1 MKSSCK
7 SHLYATIFATW
18 CHILSFAT
26 KMLCDLSKVTRDY
39 SKSHVI
45 IMTKNKSQIVIY
57 LQIPYSSLN
66 TQTGEIWSNIL
77 NSVHGWFKHCGYV
90 QIVCVLYMIYRLVVQ
105 PNTTKAYVFAETLL
119 ANGGVEMLLI
129 IL

>member
-1 MKSSCK
+1 
-7 SHLYATIFATW
+7 
-18 CHILSFAT
+18 
-26 KMLCDLSKVTRDY
+26 
-39 SKSHVI
+39 
-45 IMTKNKSQIVIY
+45 

-105 PNTTKAYVFAETLL
+105 PNTTKADVFAETLL

-129 IL
+129 ILWIEAKSSDMPANLSSNDRNLQSNP